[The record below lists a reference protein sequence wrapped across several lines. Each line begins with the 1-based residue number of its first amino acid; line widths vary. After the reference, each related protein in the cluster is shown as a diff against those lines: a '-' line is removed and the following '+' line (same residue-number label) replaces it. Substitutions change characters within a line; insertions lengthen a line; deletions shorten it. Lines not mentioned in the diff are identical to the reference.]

1 MAQVRKNSAA
11 EDVSKSQFIIFDSC
25 IVLFVDN
32 VVIRENVLT
41 PKWFFGVWSF
51 SFPFCLVP
59 FVQAGMLGRVVS
71 NWVSIID
78 LGVVLQPI
86 FTPDALLY

>member
-1 MAQVRKNSAA
+1 MLSSGKIFLLQSGFS
-11 EDVSKSQFIIFDSC
+11 VSGPFHS
-25 IVLFVDN
+25 LFV
-32 VVIRENVLT
+32 
-41 PKWFFGVWSF
+41 WFSLG
-51 SFPFCLVP
+51 
-59 FVQAGMLGRVVS
+59 QAGMLGRVVS

>member
-51 SFPFCLVP
+51 SLPFCLVLSS
-59 FVQAGMLGRVVS
+59 ASWYARASCLELG
-71 NWVSIID
+71 
-78 LGVVLQPI
+78 LH
-86 FTPDALLY
+86 Y

>member
-1 MAQVRKNSAA
+1 MNGRVIVAQVRKNSAA

-41 PKWFFGVWSF
+41 PKWFYGVWSF
-51 SFPFCLVP
+51 SFPFCLVLSS
-59 FVQAGMLGRVVS
+59 ASWYARASCLELG
-71 NWVSIID
+71 
-78 LGVVLQPI
+78 LH
-86 FTPDALLY
+86 Y

>member
-1 MAQVRKNSAA
+1 MYLLQSGFS
-11 EDVSKSQFIIFDSC
+11 VSGPFHS
-25 IVLFVDN
+25 LFV
-32 VVIRENVLT
+32 
-41 PKWFFGVWSF
+41 WFSLG
-51 SFPFCLVP
+51 
-59 FVQAGMLGRVVS
+59 QAGMLGRVVS

>member
-1 MAQVRKNSAA
+1 MYLLQSGFS
-11 EDVSKSQFIIFDSC
+11 VSGPFHSLF
-25 IVLFVDN
+25 VLFS
-32 VVIRENVLT
+32 L
-41 PKWFFGVWSF
+41 G
-51 SFPFCLVP
+51 
-59 FVQAGMLGRVVS
+59 QAGMLGRVVS

>member
-41 PKWFFGVWSF
+41 PKWFFGV
-51 SFPFCLVP
+51 
-59 FVQAGMLGRVVS
+59 
-71 NWVSIID
+71 
-78 LGVVLQPI
+78 
-86 FTPDALLY
+86 

>member
-41 PKWFFGVWSF
+41 LG
-51 SFPFCLVP
+51 
-59 FVQAGMLGRVVS
+59 QACMLGRVVS
-71 NWVSIID
+71 NWVTIID
-78 LGVVLQPI
+78 LGVVLQPT